1 MGDQRTNMSDL
12 PSAKPKAVG
21 PAVTVEEL
29 VAMGVPEKKAK
40 QTLPNLA
47 LCQMVADIKA
57 IALQH
62 VGDIPVALGKQLFE
76 IASKM
81 KSPASETLQLVVEMV
96 AKGEISSTEQTTAAT
111 KLLNAGAVVDRASVV
126 TDCGVGVTVS
136 EATITS
142 VIERV
147 WAENQADIDAKG
159 HGMNGAVITQVRA
172 DAGLTWA
179 SGKLVSEMITA
190 KFNAALGVVDKKKMK
205 EQRKKELD
213 AEKKE
218 KVPFLF
224 TQYLQEAF
232 KVPLVIQMTD
242 DEKFLFKEDLELPYV
257 RKCLRENAK
266 DIIALG
272 FDRERTFMFS
282 DIDYIIGGNG
292 TDFYKNI
299 LEVQKRCNLNTA
311 QSIFGF
317 GPEHNIGQISFASI
331 QASPSFATSFP
342 HIVPPNARCLIPCA
356 IDQDP
361 YFRMTRA
368 IAPRMKCQKPALIH
382 SKFFPAMTGSQTKMS
397 SSTASPTTIFLTD
410 TPEQIAEKIKKYAFS
425 GAPKT
430 LAEHKEKGANLEVDV
445 SYQYLR
451 FFLEDDAKLQSI
463 GDSYST
469 GKMMTGEV
477 KAELSTVLQELVAA
491 FQVRRAAVT
500 EEEVD
505 YFMSV
510 DKFKKHQAS
519 QASAPA
525 NSTAD
530 AGVASLEQYLGNHN
544 LEGLLGDAANQIAKD
559 KPADPIAA
567 LAAHFAALSARK

>member
-1 MGDQRTNMSDL
+1 
-12 PSAKPKAVG
+12 
-21 PAVTVEEL
+21 
-29 VAMGVPEKKAK
+29 
-40 QTLPNLA
+40 
-47 LCQMVADIKA
+47 
-57 IALQH
+57 
-62 VGDIPVALGKQLFE
+62 
-76 IASKM
+76 
-81 KSPASETLQLVVEMV
+81 
-96 AKGEISSTEQTTAAT
+96 
-111 KLLNAGAVVDRASVV
+111 
-126 TDCGVGVTVS
+126 
-136 EATITS
+136 
-142 VIERV
+142 
-147 WAENQADIDAKG
+147 
-159 HGMNGAVITQVRA
+159 
-172 DAGLTWA
+172 
-179 SGKLVSEMITA
+179 
-190 KFNAALGVVDKKKMK
+190 
-205 EQRKKELD
+205 
-213 AEKKE
+213 
-218 KVPFLF
+218 
-224 TQYLQEAF
+224 
-232 KVPLVIQMTD
+232 
-242 DEKFLFKEDLELPYV
+242 
-257 RKCLRENAK
+257 
-266 DIIALG
+266 
-272 FDRERTFMFS
+272 MFS
-282 DIDYIIGGNG
+282 DIDYITGGNG

-342 HIVPPNARCLIPCA
+342 HIVPPKARCLIPCA

-382 SKFFPAMTGSQTKMS
+382 SKFFPAMTGSSTKMS

-410 TPEQIAEKIKKYAFS
+410 TPEEIAQKIKKYAFS

-477 KAELSTVLQELVAA
+477 KAELTTVLQELVAA

-559 KPADPIAA
+559 QPADPIAA
-567 LAAHFAALSARK
+567 LAAHFAALSTRK